1 MVLETLILIA
11 SGKISTHK
19 KMHKTNGDICFNRNL
34 QKKIVLH
41 HFSYL
46 FKQLFTTYLW
56 IVIKDNLV
64 LLQD

>member
-34 QKKIVLH
+34 QKKLYSTTLVI
-41 HFSYL
+41 YL
-46 FKQLFTTYLW
+46 NNYLPPTYG
-56 IVIKDNLV
+56 
-64 LLQD
+64 LL

>member
-1 MVLETLILIA
+1 MATFVLIETY
-11 SGKISTHK
+11 K
-19 KMHKTNGDICFNRNL
+19 
-34 QKKIVLH
+34 KKIVLH

-64 LLQD
+64 LLQEERVVKHLIFLNILINFSFFFS